1 MRAEVVSGVQDE
13 FIVDVVGVHNV
24 RLGGYTHFTLVHI
37 DPKLI
42 KYLFIIMYVLVF
54 FFFFFKKKRKKR
66 NVSKIFFVLLFFLF
80 FFDFLESFF
89 EEGKEKNFF
98 VFSAFFLKKG

>member
-13 FIVDVVGVHNV
+13 FVVNVVGVHNV

-42 KYLFIIMYVLVF
+42 KYLFIIIYVLV
-54 FFFFFKKKRKKR
+54 FKKKRKKR
-66 NVSKIFFVLLFFLF
+66 NVSKIFFVFFSFFLIF
-80 FFDFLESFF
+80 WKVFF

-98 VFSAFFLKKG
+98 VFSAFF

>member
-13 FIVDVVGVHNV
+13 FVVNVVGVHNV

-42 KYLFIIMYVLVF
+42 KCLFIIMYVLVF
-54 FFFFFKKKRKKR
+54 MKKGKR
-66 NVSKIFFVLLFFLF
+66 NVSKIFFDFFHFFLF

-89 EEGKEKNFF
+89 
-98 VFSAFFLKKG
+98 

>member
-13 FIVDVVGVHNV
+13 FVVNVVGVHNV

-42 KYLFIIMYVLVF
+42 KCLFIIMYVLVF
-54 FFFFFKKKRKKR
+54 MKKGKR
-66 NVSKIFFVLLFFLF
+66 NVSKIFLIFFI
-80 FFDFLESFF
+80 
-89 EEGKEKNFF
+89 FF
-98 VFSAFFLKKG
+98 VFF

>member
-13 FIVDVVGVHNV
+13 FVVNVVGVHNV

-42 KYLFIIMYVLVF
+42 KYLFIIIYVLV
-54 FFFFFKKKRKKR
+54 FKKKRKKR
-66 NVSKIFFVLLFFLF
+66 NVSKIFFVFFLI
-80 FFDFLESFF
+80 
-89 EEGKEKNFF
+89 FF
-98 VFSAFFLKKG
+98 VFF

>member
-13 FIVDVVGVHNV
+13 FVVNVVGVHNV
-24 RLGGYTHFTLVHI
+24 RLGGYTHFTLVHV

-54 FFFFFKKKRKKR
+54 KKKRKKR
-66 NVSKIFFVLLFFLF
+66 NVSKIFFVFFSFFLIF
-80 FFDFLESFF
+80 WKVFFF
-89 EEGKEKNFF
+89 EEGKEKEFF
-98 VFSAFFLKKG
+98 CFFCIFLKKG

>member
-13 FIVDVVGVHNV
+13 FVVNVVGVHNV

-42 KYLFIIMYVLVF
+42 KYLFIIIYVLVF
-54 FFFFFKKKRKKR
+54 KRKKR
-66 NVSKIFFVLLFFLF
+66 NVSKIFLYSFSFFLF

-89 EEGKEKNFF
+89 
-98 VFSAFFLKKG
+98 

>member
-13 FIVDVVGVHNV
+13 FVVNVVGVHNV

-42 KYLFIIMYVLVF
+42 KHLFIIC
-54 FFFFFKKKRKKR
+54 
-66 NVSKIFFVLLFFLF
+66 VSF
-80 FFDFLESFF
+80 
-89 EEGKEKNFF
+89 
-98 VFSAFFLKKG
+98 

>member
-13 FIVDVVGVHNV
+13 FVVNVVGVHNV

-42 KYLFIIMYVLVF
+42 KCLFIIIYVLVF
-54 FFFFFKKKRKKR
+54 MKKRKR
-66 NVSKIFFVLLFFLF
+66 NFSEIFFSYIF
-80 FFDFLESFF
+80 SFF
-89 EEGKEKNFF
+89 CFF
-98 VFSAFFLKKG
+98 

>member
-13 FIVDVVGVHNV
+13 FVVNVVGVHNV

-42 KYLFIIMYVLVF
+42 KYLFIIIYVLVF
-54 FFFFFKKKRKKR
+54 KRKKEMLVR
-66 NVSKIFFVLLFFLF
+66 FFLYSFSFFLF
-80 FFDFLESFF
+80 FLIFWKVFF
-89 EEGKEKNFF
+89 EEGEEEKNFF
-98 VFSAFFLKKG
+98 VFSAFF

>member
-13 FIVDVVGVHNV
+13 FVVNVVGVHNV

-42 KYLFIIMYVLVF
+42 KYLFIIIYVLVF
-54 FFFFFKKKRKKR
+54 KRKKR
-66 NVSKIFFVLLFFLF
+66 NVSKIFFVFFLI
-80 FFDFLESFF
+80 
-89 EEGKEKNFF
+89 FF
-98 VFSAFFLKKG
+98 VFF

>member
-13 FIVDVVGVHNV
+13 FVVNVVGVHNV

-42 KYLFIIMYVLVF
+42 KCLFIIIYVLVF
-54 FFFFFKKKRKKR
+54 MKKKKK
-66 NVSKIFFVLLFFLF
+66 
-80 FFDFLESFF
+80 
-89 EEGKEKNFF
+89 
-98 VFSAFFLKKG
+98 KKC